1 MQWEL
6 KWEPPMMVN
15 VAAAAEIDD
24 AVFVVIRTHRKYKS
38 VSKQTRKSIMGI
50 CGAVNW
56 CAF

>member
-1 MQWEL
+1 
-6 KWEPPMMVN
+6 MMVN

-50 CGAVNW
+50 CGAGNW